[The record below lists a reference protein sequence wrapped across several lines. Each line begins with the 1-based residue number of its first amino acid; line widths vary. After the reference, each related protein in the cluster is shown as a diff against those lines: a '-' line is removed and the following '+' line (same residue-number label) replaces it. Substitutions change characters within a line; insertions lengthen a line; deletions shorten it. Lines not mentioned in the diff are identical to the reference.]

1 MNKKKLII
9 LGVIIFILVISGI
22 TYAIYTWSD
31 EGTNI
36 KGNAECFIINYAK
49 GEDIG
54 SDQEEKTLMISN
66 TYTGGLSTTMTISLD
81 SKCTITGKGELY
93 LETDSVTS
101 ETLLSNNLLKYQV
114 MLNGTSNV
122 GSGTITQSGKIP
134 IYSNIPIT
142 NTAKKI
148 TVYVWIDENVV
159 DKMDNSDQLKIIDTI
174 YKGKLSMKAIGDD
187 K

>member
-1 MNKKKLII
+1 M
-9 LGVIIFILVISGI
+9 
-22 TYAIYTWSD
+22 
-31 EGTNI
+31 
-36 KGNAECFIINYAK
+36 
-49 GEDIG
+49 
-54 SDQEEKTLMISN
+54 
-66 TYTGGLSTTMTISLD
+66 
-81 SKCTITGKGELY
+81 
-93 LETDSVTS
+93 
-101 ETLLSNNLLKYQV
+101 LLNNNLLKYQV
-114 MLNGTSNV
+114 MLDGTSNV

-159 DKMDNSDQLKIIDTI
+159 DKMENSEQLKIIDTI